1 MTSDQASPPVADD
14 EIAVVRAEKLIGGGR
29 ALAHHEG
36 ETWMVAGALPGELVS
51 ARATRRRAGIIEAE
65 TVAVTGS
72 SHDDRDPDPCPHSD
86 RCGGCDWPHI
96 LPEAAPRLKAL
107 AAADA
112 ARGQPVVAG
121 LLAEARV
128 KTSPLAYRLRAR
140 LHWDPF
146 KRTLGFFEV
155 RSQTVTPIPACR
167 ILSPDLMAAL
177 PLIVESLAN
186 RCPQPVDVEW
196 LQGSAAGDA
205 VAGVRSAKGGP
216 QRIDPSW
223 IPDRHE
229 IDGHV
234 SGFHSLD
241 RDGEIRGGW
250 GATAVTFDLPIRLT
264 VPLGSF
270 FQGNRHLIGALFN
283 RVAELSEN
291 DGKPIYDL
299 HAGVGFLAAAA
310 LSAGPRA
317 AFLVEPNRVAA
328 RAAAMNLPAARV
340 AVGRTAEQVVAM
352 ADTLPENALV
362 ITDPPRTG
370 LTRALRRDLA
380 AWRPHRIL
388 MLGCDPA
395 TWARDAG
402 FLLDNGYRIRSV
414 EFFDL
419 FPSTH
424 HVEILAVLERT

>member
-1 MTSDQASPPVADD
+1 MTPDQVPATAPDD

-36 ETWMVAGALPGELVS
+36 ETWMVAGALPGEVVS
-51 ARATRRRAGIIEAE
+51 ARATRRRAGIVEAE
-65 TVAVTGS
+65 TIAVAGS
-72 SHDDRDPDPCPHSD
+72 NHADRDPDPCPHSD

-96 LPEAAPRLKAL
+96 RPEAGARLKVL

-112 ARGQPVVAG
+112 ARGQPVLAG
-121 LLAEARV
+121 LLAEAPVR
-128 KTSPLAYRLRAR
+128 TSPLAYRLRAR
-140 LHWDPF
+140 LHWDPADR
-146 KRTLGFFEV
+146 KLGFFEV
-155 RSQTVTPIPACR
+155 RSRTVTSIPACR

-177 PLIVESLAN
+177 PPIIESLAG
-186 RCPQPVDVEW
+186 RCPQPVDLEW
-196 LQGSAAGDA
+196 LQGSATGDA
-205 VAGVRSAKGGP
+205 VAGLRAAKGGP
-216 QRIDPSW
+216 HQIESSW
-223 IPDRHE
+223 IPDRNQLE
-229 IDGHV
+229 GHV

-241 RDGEIRGGW
+241 RAGEIRGGW
-250 GATAVTFDLPIRLT
+250 GATAVKFDLPIALT

-283 RVAELSEN
+283 RVAELAGD
-291 DGKPIYDL
+291 DGKPIFDL

-310 LSAGPRA
+310 LSAGRRQ

-328 RAAAMNLPAARV
+328 RAAALNLPTAKV
-340 AVGRTAEQVVAM
+340 AVGQTAETVVAS
-352 ADTLPENALV
+352 AATLPEDALV

-370 LTRALRRDLA
+370 LTRSLRRDLA
-380 AWRPHRIL
+380 GWHPHRIL
-388 MLGCDPA
+388 MLGCDPS

-402 FLLDNGYRIRSV
+402 FLLENGYRVRSV